1 MILALTLTAA
11 LAAASPYRPL
21 PADAPQ
27 PVVKLKRPGVKTAG
41 NSVTSGKDGRSGL
54 PYAFGHSFAS
64 LDEYL
69 VHLKRYASPIDLPW
83 WREIGP
89 DRFEHVRRMTG
100 VKNEVASRA
109 ELMRRFGFTR

>member
-1 MILALTLTAA
+1 MMLALTLTAA

-21 PADAPQ
+21 PGDAPR
-27 PVVKLKRPGVKTAG
+27 PVEKPTRTSVKTAG
-41 NSVTSGKDGRSGL
+41 NSVTSGKDGRDGL

-69 VHLKRYASPIDLPW
+69 LHLKRYAGPIDLPW

-89 DRFEHVRRMTG
+89 DRFEHVSRVADAKR
-100 VKNEVASRA
+100 EVASRA
-109 ELMRRFGFTR
+109 ELMRRFGFPR